1 MSTRLSG
8 NPHLNF
14 ILSMIPGIP
23 GTLLYLYLPDKLGR
37 RNTLFFTEIV
47 VGICIVVGAFI
58 KDDEDL
64 LPWQIT
70 ISMIIRFIAGVSI
83 KVIFTLTAELYP
95 TTIRSTTSGI
105 GVMMGGF
112 GGFFGLAVQS
122 LAQFWSPLPFLII
135 GTAM

>member
-1 MSTRLSG
+1 M
-8 NPHLNF
+8 
-14 ILSMIPGIP
+14 
-23 GTLLYLYLPDKLGR
+23 
-37 RNTLFFTEIV
+37 
-47 VGICIVVGAFI
+47 VGAFI

-64 LPWQIT
+64 LPWQII
-70 ISMIIRFIAGVSI
+70 ISMIIRFITGVSI

-135 GTAM
+135 GTACIFAALLCLLIPETKGEPMPETIEDALNLGKRNRVKPI

>member
-1 MSTRLSG
+1 M
-8 NPHLNF
+8 
-14 ILSMIPGIP
+14 
-23 GTLLYLYLPDKLGR
+23 
-37 RNTLFFTEIV
+37 V
-47 VGICIVVGAFI
+47 AAFI

-135 GTAM
+135 GTACIFAALLCLFIPETKGEPMPETIEDALNLGKKNRVKPV